1 MARVKGA
8 VVSLREFRQRRGL
21 SQSAIAVLSGL
32 SQREVS
38 LIERGEVRPRPQ
50 TVVKLARAFGIN
62 AERMALIC
70 ATSASVAPMVEP
82 EPAGDAA

>member
-1 MARVKGA
+1 
-8 VVSLREFRQRRGL
+8 LREFRKRRGL

-70 ATSASVAPMVEP
+70 ATLAPAAPTVET